1 MPRTVSLVPH
11 LAPAD
16 LEHRYRTC
24 RDPVERT
31 HWHMIWLVS
40 QGHSGAAVARLTGYT
55 DTWVRTVIHRY
66 NDHGPAGLVDRRHAA
81 PGQPPL
87 VSPAV
92 REDLRERLATPPP
105 DGGLWTGPKV
115 AVWLTERVGRPISP
129 QRAWETLQR
138 IGFSLQRPRPQAHAA
153 DPVAQTAFKKGAR

>member
-1 MPRTVSLVPH
+1 MPRTVTLVPH
-11 LAPAD
+11 LSPAD
-16 LEHRYRTC
+16 LEQRYRTC

-55 DTWVRTVIHRY
+55 DTWVLTIIHRY
-66 NDHGPAGLVDRRHAA
+66 NDCGPVGLVDQRRTN

-92 REDLRERLATPPP
+92 REELRARLATPPP
-105 DGGLWTGPKV
+105 DGGLWTSPKV

-138 IGFSLQRPRPQAHAA
+138 IGFSRQRPRPQARAA
-153 DPVAQTAFKKGAR
+153 DPAAQAAFKKGAR